1 VSSNPAQLSGVVNEE
16 VSEIIPVVRVDISD
30 AQVSITLLGVPVSK
44 TYMYFILLRK
54 LGWMLSGCH
63 LKMYMTNAQLKLANT
78 GQAFLSIFAFSSGE
92 NLWVKRVGVGVML
105 VALGGSM
112 LSFASASI
120 TRANT

>member
-1 VSSNPAQLSGVVNEE
+1 
-16 VSEIIPVVRVDISD
+16 
-30 AQVSITLLGVPVSK
+30 LLGVPVSK